1 MLEAIKKSILS
12 RYKLEGND
20 DVLKIAGLHVFIFLG
35 LLTGLSMFILDL
47 IGSSP
52 DECLPGDIT
61 ILIIFGV
68 ALYGLLHV
76 RVNWAVHVFFFVPLI
91 PYFFFISNS
100 IAILPNHQ
108 SVPYTLWTL
117 VPFFLFFLIFSDH
130 KKDLSIFYLLS
141 SLTLFFHAY
150 SAGLT
155 GFLFNYKWEAET
167 VYINPFLILSVFFLV
182 SFLIAWKF
190 QHTIHNLIA
199 EKENTDQRINQAIR
213 NLPQGM
219 MLLEIVKDEF
229 GTPSHLAVRKTNLAF
244 ERLFRITS
252 RELKDQRADDVFPKI
267 FRGSFDWNKQYLTSK
282 KNHFSFYLERLD
294 KYFDV
299 DTFKIDNDQIISLF
313 VDITSKQ
320 RLILELEENKHRY
333 QVLLE
338 AIPDLFFIIDKDGVY
353 VDFVFKASDALKI
366 KPEDIIGNSIFE
378 VGFSEKMSS
387 KIFQC
392 IQNCIAFDSIETIEY
407 ALEVEGSSA
416 MFEMRIAR
424 LNDHSVISLAR
435 DISKRKLAEIHME
448 EAKIKAEE
456 SDRLKTAFLANISHE
471 IRTPMNAIIGFSR
484 MVGSSDFDEDE
495 KGKFIDI
502 IIANGKLLL
511 TLINDMISLS
521 KIESNTLVVKNMPCK
536 VNDLMVSLFK
546 EFDYDLED
554 HRNIR
559 IKVSCENSN
568 PKFSVVTDPVLLQ
581 SILQKL
587 IDNGIK
593 FTEQGEVEFGY
604 TILESNQLEFFV
616 KDTGIGIDK
625 KDQQLIFE
633 RFHQLDNRTVRE
645 YEGTGLGLS
654 IAQHYVRL
662 LGGTLLVNSKLG
674 KGSIF
679 SFTIPYA
686 KEESPLKIVR

>member
-1 MLEAIKKSILS
+1 MLKAIKKSIIS
-12 RYKLEGND
+12 RYNLESNEDILKL
-20 DVLKIAGLHVFIFLG
+20 IGLHVFIILG
-35 LLTGLSMFILDL
+35 LLIGLSMFTLDL
-47 IGSSP
+47 IGFTS
-52 DECLPGDIT
+52 DECLPGDVA

-68 ALYGLLHV
+68 ALYGLLHI
-76 RVNWAVHVFFFVPLI
+76 RVNWAVHVFFFVPFI

-100 IAILPNHQ
+100 IAIFPNYQ
-108 SVPYTLWTL
+108 SVPNTLWTL
-117 VPFFLFFLIFSDH
+117 VPFFLFFLIFSD
-130 KKDLSIFYLLS
+130 KKRDLSIFFLLAS
-141 SLTLFFHAY
+141 FTLLFHAY
-150 SAGLT
+150 NAGLT

-167 VYINPFLILSVFFLV
+167 VFINPFLILLAFFLI

-190 QHTIHNLIA
+190 QHTIRNLTL
-199 EKENTDQRINQAIR
+199 EKENTDELINQTIR

-229 GTPSHLAVRKTNLAF
+229 DTPSHLTVRKTNLAF

-252 RELKDQRADDVFPKI
+252 RELKDQLADDVFPKV
-267 FRGSFDWNKQYLTSK
+267 FRGAFDWNKQYLHSK

-299 DTFKIDNDQIISLF
+299 DTFKITNDQIISLF
-313 VDITSKQ
+313 VDVTSKH
-320 RLILELEENKHRY
+320 RIILELEENKHRF

-353 VDFVFKASDALKI
+353 VDFVFKESDALKI

-392 IQNCIAFDSIETIEY
+392 IQNCIEFDSIETIEY

-416 MFEMRIAR
+416 MFEMRIVR
-424 LNDHSVISLAR
+424 LNEHSVISLAR
-435 DISKRKLAEIHME
+435 DISKRKLAEINME
-448 EAKIKAEE
+448 EAKNKAEE

-471 IRTPMNAIIGFSR
+471 IRTPMNAIIGFSK

-495 KGKFIDI
+495 KSTFIDI
-502 IIANGKLLL
+502 IITNGKLLL

-521 KIESNTLVVKNMPCK
+521 KIESNTLVVKNSSCK
-536 VNDLMVSLFK
+536 LNDLMVALFK

-554 HRNIR
+554 RRNIR
-559 IKVSCENSN
+559 IKVNCENSN
-568 PKFSVVTDPVLLQ
+568 PKFSVITDPVLLQ

-604 TILESNQLEFFV
+604 KILESNQLEFFV

-633 RFHQLDNRTVRE
+633 RFHQLDNRTIRE

-662 LGGTLLVNSKLG
+662 LGGTLLVNSKPG
-674 KGSIF
+674 KGSTF
-679 SFTIPYA
+679 SFTIPDV
-686 KEESPLKIVR
+686 KEESPLKIIR